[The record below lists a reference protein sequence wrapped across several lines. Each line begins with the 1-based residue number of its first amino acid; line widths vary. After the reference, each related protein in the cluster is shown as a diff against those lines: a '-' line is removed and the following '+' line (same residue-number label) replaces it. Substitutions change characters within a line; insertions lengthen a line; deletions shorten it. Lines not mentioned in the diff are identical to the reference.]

1 MSGGGSGGTGIGIYI
16 GGVTVQVPYA
26 DSSQPFT
33 QELLDL
39 SLCVVILQMASAI
52 NNSDMRTAIHSAA
65 SKALGIE
72 SQQFAKETAIAV

>member
-1 MSGGGSGGTGIGIYI
+1 MSGGGSGGIGIYI

-39 SLCVVILQMASAI
+39 SLCMAILQMASAI
-52 NNSDMRTAIHSAA
+52 NNSDMRTLIHSAA

-72 SQQFAKETAIAV
+72 SQQFAKETVIAV